1 MFKIKLVPEDA
12 WAAFRSLGRELGG
25 RVRRTHRTRQ
35 TAVKI
40 PDMISGS
47 VTSRLSQSHSPAR

>member
-25 RVRRTHRTRQ
+25 RVRQLAPSIEAKVYRN
-35 TAVKI
+35 
-40 PDMISGS
+40 
-47 VTSRLSQSHSPAR
+47 